1 MVKSG
6 VLQFLGIP
14 YGAPPVGDLRWRP
27 SKPAASWSGVR
38 NSTKFGPICAQIT
51 TLGVFA
57 GPVNNNEDC
66 LSLNIFT
73 PKLGTNQK
81 LPVLVWIHGGGH
93 VDGASADYDGSK
105 LAKDGNTV
113 VVTINYRLGL
123 LGYLAHP
130 ALDAEGHLFGNYGT
144 TDQQL
149 AMKWVQ
155 RNIAAFGGNPNN
167 VTLGGQSAGST
178 STGLNVISPL
188 SRGLFDRAIFQ
199 SAALLTLPSLD
210 IAETRGTN
218 FAVAAGCG
226 RGKSAAVAACLRSLS
241 AGKIM
246 SLQGTASANGP
257 YVTGL
262 MVDGTILPQQPFT
275 AWQNG
280 RFSRVPV
287 MSGNAR
293 DEGAFTV
300 SILEYFSKRPL
311 TAAEYQSY
319 VKTTYVPPAYRPGT
333 ADRVL
338 AQYPVSAYASPS
350 LAYVAVGTDAGQA
363 CRHRLLDQLLS
374 KWVPVYAYEFRDRT
388 APYYFPPMSFPVR
401 AAHTIDIQYLFPL
414 WHGGPKGII
423 HQLNSQQQ
431 RLSDQLVD
439 FWTTFARTGNP
450 NGTRN
455 RPWPRYEAKLDNYF
469 IENIPNS
476 TVIAG
481 VSAFAADHHCRF
493 WESTYV
499 F

>member
-1 MVKSG
+1 
-6 VLQFLGIP
+6 
-14 YGAPPVGDLRWRP
+14 
-27 SKPAASWSGVR
+27 VR
-38 NSTKFGPICAQIT
+38 NTTRFGPICAQIT

-57 GPVNNNEDC
+57 GPANNNEDC
-66 LSLNIFT
+66 LSLNVFT
-73 PKLGTNQK
+73 PKLGNQK

-105 LAKDGNTV
+105 LARDGNTV
-113 VVTINYRLGL
+113 VVSINYRLGL

-188 SRGLFDRAIFQ
+188 SRGLFHRAIFQ
-199 SAALLTLPSLD
+199 SAALLTLPSLT

-226 RGKSAAVAACLRSLS
+226 NGKTAAVATCLRSLS
-241 AGKIM
+241 AAKIM

-262 MVDGTILPQQPFT
+262 MVDGKILPEQPFT

-300 SILEYFSKRPL
+300 SILEYFAKRPV
-311 TAAEYQSY
+311 TAAEYESF
-319 VKTTYVPPAYRPGT
+319 VKATYQPPAYRAGT

-350 LAYVAVGTDAGQA
+350 LAYVAVSTDAGQA

-431 RLSDQLVD
+431 KLSDELVG

-455 RPWPRYEAKLDNYF
+455 RPWPRYEARLDNYLF
-469 IENIPNS
+469 ENIPKS
-476 TVIAG
+476 TVVAG
-481 VSAFAADHHCRF
+481 ASGLAAESRCRF
-493 WESTYV
+493 WESAYV